1 MAGNNNQLAVAVR
14 ELSKTYVSR
23 KGSLEALRAATFDVP
38 DGAFISLVGP
48 SGCGKSTLLKIVGGL
63 IPKTSGTVHVHDTE
77 VTGPLRQVG
86 IMFQTPVL
94 FPWRTILQNL
104 LLPAEVYGL
113 GMKDARGRCEELL
126 GITGLAEFRD
136 AYPRELSG
144 GMQQRAALCRVLA
157 YEPEVLL
164 LDEPFGALDEFT
176 RERMNL
182 EVLRLWH
189 INEPAIIFVTHNIG
203 EAVFLSD
210 YVCVMTPCPGCVAEI
225 IKIDLPRPREMTVM
239 KAPEYSNYVFQIR
252 EILGV

>member
-1 MAGNNNQLAVAVR
+1 MAENHVAVAIR
-14 ELSKTYVSR
+14 GLSKVYTSR
-23 KGSLEALRAATFDVP
+23 KSSVEALSEVNLDIP
-38 DGAFISLVGP
+38 QGAFISLVGP

-63 IPKTSGTVHVHDTE
+63 IPKTNGTVQVEGQE
-77 VTGPLRQVG
+77 VTGPQRGVG

-113 GMKDARGRCEELL
+113 KKDDFVDQCRELL
-126 GITGLAEFRD
+126 EMTGLTDFTN

-157 YEPEVLL
+157 YEPDLLL

-182 EVLRLWH
+182 EVLRMWH
-189 INEPAIIFVTHNIG
+189 LNEPAIVFVTHNIG

-225 IKIDLPRPREMTVM
+225 VKIDLPRPREVTLM
-239 KAPEYSNYVFQIR
+239 KTQQYADYVFDIR
-252 EILGV
+252 GILGV

>member
-1 MAGNNNQLAVAVR
+1 MVDNHVAVAIR
-14 ELSKTYVSR
+14 DLSKIYTGR
-23 KGSLEALRAATFDVP
+23 QGSVEALREVNLDIP
-38 DGAFISLVGP
+38 EGSFISLVGP

-63 IPKTSGTVHVHDTE
+63 IPRTRGSVVVEGKQ
-77 VTGPLRQVG
+77 VTGPQRGVG

-113 GMKDARGRCEELL
+113 RKDDYVGRCRELL
-126 GITGLAEFRD
+126 DLTGLTDFAS

-157 YEPEVLL
+157 YDPDLLL

-189 INEPAIIFVTHNIG
+189 LNQPAIVFVTHNIG

-225 IKIDLPRPREMTVM
+225 VKIELPRPREVTLM
-239 KAPEYSNYVFQIR
+239 KTQQYAEYVFEIR

>member
-1 MAGNNNQLAVAVR
+1 MEKNHTAVAIR
-14 ELSKTYVSR
+14 DLSKIYTSK
-23 KGSLEALRAATFDVP
+23 KGSVEALRQVNLDIP
-38 DGAFISLVGP
+38 EGAFMSLVGP
-48 SGCGKSTLLKIVGGL
+48 SGCGKSTLLKVVGGL
-63 IPKTSGTVHVHDTE
+63 IPKTTGSALVEGKE
-77 VTGPLRQVG
+77 VTGPQRGIG

-94 FPWRTILQNL
+94 FPWRTIIQNL

-113 GMKDARGRCEELL
+113 KKEDYEDRCRELL
-126 GITGLAEFRD
+126 EMTGISGFAD

-157 YEPEVLL
+157 YEPDLLL

-189 INEPAIIFVTHNIG
+189 LNQPAIVFVTHNIG

-210 YVCVMTPCPGCVAEI
+210 FICVMTPCPGCVADI
-225 IKIDLPRPREMTVM
+225 IKIDLPRPREV
-239 KAPEYSNYVFQIR
+239 P
-252 EILGV
+252 

>member
-1 MAGNNNQLAVAVR
+1 MVNNHQAVTVR
-14 ELSKTYVSR
+14 ELSKVYVGR
-23 KGSLEALRAATFDVP
+23 QGSVEALREATLDVP
-38 DGAFISLVGP
+38 SGSFVSLVGP
-48 SGCGKSTLLKIVGGL
+48 SGCGKSTLLKIIGGL
-63 IPKTSGTVHVHDTE
+63 ITKTAGTVLVDGRE
-77 VTGPLRQVG
+77 VTGPQSGVG

-104 LLPAEVYGL
+104 LLPTEVYGL
-113 GMKDARGRCEELL
+113 KKEDYVDKCLKLL
-126 GITGLAEFRD
+126 DMTGLSQFSK

-157 YEPEVLL
+157 YDPELLL

-182 EVLRLWH
+182 EVLRMWH
-189 INEPAIIFVTHNIG
+189 LNNPAIVFVTHNVG

-210 YVCVMTPCPGCVAEI
+210 TVCVMTPCPGCVAKI
-225 IKIDLPRPREMTVM
+225 IEIDLPRPREVTLM
-239 KAPEYSNYVFQIR
+239 KTRRYADYVFEIR

>member
-1 MAGNNNQLAVAVR
+1 MADIAQPAVAVQD
-14 ELSKTYVSR
+14 LCKTYTSR
-23 KGSLEALRAATFDVP
+23 KGPVEALRGVTVDVP
-38 DGAFISLVGP
+38 DGAFFSLVGP
-48 SGCGKSTLLKIVGGL
+48 SGCGKSTMLKIVGGL
-63 IPKTSGTVHVHDTE
+63 IPKTSGAAFVHGTE
-77 VTGPLRQVG
+77 VTGPLRQIG

-113 GMKDARGRCEELL
+113 EKDECTDRCRQWLEL
-126 GITGLAEFRD
+126 TGLTSFEG

-157 YEPEVLL
+157 YDPEVLL

-189 INEPAIIFVTHNIG
+189 LNEPAIVFVTHNIG
-203 EAVFLSD
+203 EAVFMSD
-210 YVCVMTPCPGCVAEI
+210 YVTVMTPCLGCVAEVI
-225 IKIDLPRPREMTVM
+225 EIDLPRPREVSLM
-239 KAPEYSNYVFQIR
+239 KTQRYADYVFEIR